1 MTSTQ
6 PQMQSPTHAQANTQN
21 MSTQPQKLP
30 IGTTHLDTSLGTTIR
45 TFIALRWALTR
56 ANMRASAWVIV
67 SLVIGAIM
75 QIGMMIGCYFFA
87 DALPSLSLHLLG
99 LETATD
105 VTLTQHGALRIASAQ
120 AWGLELA
127 LIATIVALIILLF
140 QLMFSGNGSTLN
152 VEQLSLFGIDD
163 TRMQIGVFAA
173 MLTGFPSIIGAVD
186 LLIVSS
192 AWRWYGI
199 GVMIV
204 AFVCALLTLIVW
216 VALCSMIVALVAT
229 FIRSTKSKTVYYL
242 VVLGLFI
249 CIAQLP
255 NILMS
260 FSGAYQSDVAD
271 TADTAMLSSMLVTS
285 AFSTASQICSWL
297 PFGAAMSIPAH
308 VVAGEFGIVILKLAI
323 SCAAV
328 AIALWVMMW
337 CMRYTRLH
345 AQGAQASTGARGLGI
360 FARVPDNAIGAVI
373 ARGAVYWR
381 RDPRLMLNF
390 LMPVVFLVIMG
401 AQAYSTGQTMIMWM
415 APILVA
421 WFMSMMESNNV
432 ALDGTPFIFQ
442 SLSAV
447 PAYKDRLGRAIVN
460 AVISGLAV
468 VVCCGVAFVVS
479 RAWGN
484 AFSAQLAGVFT
495 CVALSFVLANAG
507 IAQMLAVLLPYPTAS
522 IDKPFASRQGRIGA
536 QMLFPFI
543 SMLVTIVVAAPTA
556 AISVAVLTQGW
567 SLWIIGVTA
576 IVSGVLFSALG
587 VWLAAIIM
595 RARELQLVQ
604 AVTNFASMR

>member
-1 MTSTQ
+1 MT
-6 PQMQSPTHAQANTQN
+6 
-21 MSTQPQKLP
+21 STQPQKLP

-99 LETATD
+99 LGTTTD

-271 TADTAMLSSMLVTS
+271 TADTAMLSSMLVTG

-328 AIALWVMMW
+328 ALALWVMMW

-360 FARVPDNAIGAVI
+360 FAHVPDNAVGAVI

-468 VVCCGVAFVVS
+468 LVCCGVAFVVS
-479 RAWGN
+479 RAWEN

-495 CVALSFVLANAG
+495 CVSLSFVLANAG

-576 IVSGVLFSALG
+576 IVSGVFFSALG

-595 RARELQLVQ
+595 RARELRLVQ

>member
-1 MTSTQ
+1 MT
-6 PQMQSPTHAQANTQN
+6 
-21 MSTQPQKLP
+21 STQPQKLP

-87 DALPSLSLHLLG
+87 EALPSLSLHLLG
-99 LETATD
+99 LETTTD

-173 MLTGFPSIIGAVD
+173 MLTGFPSIIGAAD

-199 GVMIV
+199 GIMIV

-328 AIALWVMMW
+328 ALALWVMMW

-401 AQAYSTGQTMIMWM
+401 AQAYSTGQMMIMWM

-468 VVCCGVAFVVS
+468 LVCCGVAFVVS
-479 RAWGN
+479 RAWEN